1 MGFMDELKKL
11 TQPYDDEDDFF
22 EGADAAYRPQP
33 KQQPAPAQAGQEQA
47 LFESS
52 FAAGQGTPMTYAEA
66 QPQPQP
72 QPQGAPAKPKGRFF
86 RSAHNGTAP
95 APRPQPQPQPQPQGA
110 PAEGSLFG
118 NLGKP
123 RREGRVNFAGR
134 EAQVILFS
142 PRSFDEAGEIVNHI
156 RSNRSVVMTLEGLP
170 SDTARRL
177 LDFISGIA
185 YALGG
190 RITPVSAKT
199 YFVTP
204 QNVDILGTQ
213 PDGPETGGQ
222 YL

>member
-33 KQQPAPAQAGQEQA
+33 KQQPAPTQAGQEQA

-66 QPQPQP
+66 
-72 QPQGAPAKPKGRFF
+72 
-86 RSAHNGTAP
+86 
-95 APRPQPQPQPQPQGA
+95 QPQPQPQPQGA